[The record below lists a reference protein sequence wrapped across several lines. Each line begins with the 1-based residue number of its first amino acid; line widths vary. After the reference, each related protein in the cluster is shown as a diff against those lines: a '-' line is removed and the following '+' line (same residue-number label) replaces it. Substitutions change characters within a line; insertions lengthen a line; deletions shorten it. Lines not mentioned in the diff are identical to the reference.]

1 MPFELD
7 LIRWMQ
13 SWGIPFWK
21 NFFDFWT
28 MFGEEAILIA
38 LMGFVYWCYHKKM
51 GEYLGLTVFLSQIV
65 NSVVK
70 LGFQRPRPF
79 VADTSVANLRGET
92 ATGFSFPSGHTQ
104 GAATVFTAIALR
116 VKKRWLTVV
125 SGIIIL
131 MVAISRI
138 YLGAHYLSDVLVAAT
153 LGIGIAWGMDRL
165 TRGTDDLRKRY
176 HIILFV
182 SLILMVVLL
191 VYGRLTIGAMGDLT
205 DAGNFYD
212 KLEGLVKMT
221 AAFLGFILGI
231 RFEDRR
237 VRFENHR
244 IWWKNVIR
252 LVLGLVLLIG
262 LKEGLKAVFQWI
274 VPTGEGELETGE
286 FLQAFLGLGF
296 DFVRYAL
303 MVFAGIGLYPLV
315 FKKFNI

>member
-1 MPFELD
+1 MQFELD
-7 LIRWMQ
+7 LIHWMQ

-21 NFFDFWT
+21 DFFNLWT

-79 VADTSVANLRGET
+79 VADATVANLRGET

-104 GAATVFTAIALR
+104 GAATVFAATSLR
-116 VKKRWLTVV
+116 VKKRWLTIV
-125 SGIIIL
+125 SSVIIG
-131 MVAISRI
+131 MVALSRM
-138 YLGAHYLSDVLVAAT
+138 YLGAHYLTDVLVAAV

-165 TRGTDDLRKRY
+165 TRGTGDLRKRY
-176 HIILFV
+176 DVILIG
-182 SLILMVVLL
+182 SLVLMVIML
-191 VYGRLTIGAMGDLT
+191 VVGRLTIGEMGDLT

-221 AAFLGFILGI
+221 AAFLGFVLGI
-231 RFEDRR
+231 RFEERR
-237 VRFENHR
+237 VNFVNHR
-244 IWWKNVIR
+244 VWWKNIVR
-252 LVLGLVLLIG
+252 LVLGLVLLLG
-262 LKEGLKAVFQWI
+262 LKEGLKAVFQLI
-274 VPTGEGELETGE
+274 VPTGDGDLGTGDY
-286 FLQAFLGLGF
+286 LQAFFGLGF
-296 DFVRYAL
+296 DFIRYSA

-315 FKKFNI
+315 FKKFNL